1 MKTTTKISNLFVFNL
16 IFLFTLTIFL
26 NTNIELYLTIGFFAL
41 ILKVI
46 INKNETSV
54 LLSGYL
60 GAFLITLVANENYIV
75 YYTIFSI
82 FFVGLF
88 KKNNWVDL
96 FNWSNTLF
104 VMFFLWSILSG
115 KNAID
120 TFLNTQGLIINFL
133 SLAIILNNT
142 LLIDKEVNYKKMFKE
157 INFYNFAMMIF
168 FFSTHLSLVELID
181 TQRALV
187 YFNGNSEL
195 GIRSNTF
202 SGFIGVFLIISI
214 GHFKTS
220 EKKVGK
226 IFAVI
231 TVSLNL
237 FLLIVLQTR
246 GVFVAILIALIF
258 LLLSNINLDKKYSLK
273 TIALSLVSL
282 LIIFIVF
289 VINLSSILNSRIF
302 TIASSD
308 YSNGRFDIYQQA
320 LEFISLHP
328 IVGNGLNQFGALRG
342 SYMQEDP
349 HNWVLYYLMSVGI
362 VGFIFFMF
370 YLFLML
376 FSSLRSK
383 ELIYLKASIIVM
395 VIHGLFEPTL
405 STSLPFLLFVIFAS
419 VLQTFNKPYSSDN
432 KDIERVV

>member
-1 MKTTTKISNLFVFNL
+1 MKTTTKISKLFVINL
-16 IFLFTLTIFL
+16 IFLFSLTIFL
-26 NTNIELYLTIGFFAL
+26 NTNIEFYLTIGFITL
-41 ILKVI
+41 ILKI
-46 INKNETSV
+46 ILNKKETSV

-60 GAFLITLVANENYIV
+60 GAFLVTLVANENYIV

-82 FFVGLF
+82 MFVGLF
-88 KKNNWVDL
+88 KKNNWVIL
-96 FNWSNTLF
+96 FNWPNTLF

-115 KNAID
+115 GNAVD
-120 TFLNTQGLIINFL
+120 TFLNTQGILVNFL
-133 SLAIILNNT
+133 SLVIILNNT
-142 LLIDKEVNYKKMFKE
+142 LLIDKEVNYKNLFKDL
-157 INFYNFAMMIF
+157 NFYNFAMMFF

-187 YFNGNSEL
+187 YFNGNNEL

-202 SGFIGVFLIISI
+202 SGFIGAFLIISI
-214 GHFKTS
+214 GYLKIS

-226 IFAVI
+226 IFAII
-231 TVSLNL
+231 TMSLNL
-237 FLLIVLQTR
+237 FLLILLQTR
-246 GVFVAILIALIF
+246 GVFIAILIALIF
-258 LLLSNINLDKKYSLK
+258 LLISNINLDRKYPLK
-273 TIALSLVSL
+273 TVALSMLSL
-282 LIIFIVF
+282 LIIFIFF
-289 VINLSSILNSRIF
+289 VINLSSVLNSRIF

-320 LEFISLHP
+320 LEFMSLNP

-362 VGFIFFMF
+362 IGFIFFMS
-370 YLFLML
+370 YLLLIL
-376 FSSLRSK
+376 FSSLRIK
-383 ELIYLKASIIVM
+383 ELIYLKASIVVM

-405 STSLPFLLFVIFAS
+405 STSLPFLLFVIFVS
-419 VLQTFNKPYSSDN
+419 VFQTFNKPCNSDD